1 MLHIKGVW
9 RRLQAHQRFF
19 NHLESGDYE
28 SSLSV
33 HRSPSLSATAI
44 PTTRPPAA
52 DHMARLPDQVLTS
65 SPQCKLHQLFQPPVM
80 PPTFYQ
86 KPVAALSPTR
96 CNWHTDST
104 APCWEALTGPEME
117 VFCCFCTRNYFF
129 GMGGGSVNWFN
140 TRLVD
145 RFNASS
151 IGAGSLCTSRCNSS
165 ASHRSGCAK
174 RKRIRVINFN

>member
-1 MLHIKGVW
+1 MSLHFQCIALLPSALPQFPQQG
-9 RRLQAHQRFF
+9 RQRLTIWPVFR
-19 NHLESGDYE
+19 
-28 SSLSV
+28 
-33 HRSPSLSATAI
+33 T
-44 PTTRPPAA
+44 
-52 DHMARLPDQVLTS
+52 VLTS

-86 KPVAALSPTR
+86 KPVAALSPPDV
-96 CNWHTDST
+96 TDTPIAQRRAERFSQ
-104 APCWEALTGPEME
+104 AQKWRFLLFLHEKL
-117 VFCCFCTRNYFF
+117 FF
-129 GMGGGSVNWFN
+129 RYGGGSVNWFN